1 MGISRQSGISN
12 KNSICHG
19 NSMNNI
25 DRRTQRGFSLIE
37 LIVVIAIMATLTGL
51 IAPQFMKYVATQRK
65 STCQRNRE
73 AILRVYERAVYDGSV
88 PIYLNTADL
97 KKVANIGGEKFPPTD
112 NEVEEYL
119 HCPNHDGDGNS
130 YIVEVDSASGT
141 AYIECPDCGDGT
153 DSDIISSDM
162 LGWSPQPTDRVVDPP
177 REAKPMPTPTAEPT
191 VEYIVYFSANGHGTA
206 PASQTIKDGGKVTNP
221 GAPSGGGVYT
231 FGGWYLDSACTNV
244 YDFSSPVHSSFTL
257 YADWTLGVGGSGVWP
272 YADDSTWWNEKD
284 LTELHAG
291 EYISYYFSGTS
302 NNVNNEY
309 IAISTPT
316 GIFQSRTGALF
327 VLVRQN
333 ADGVARIKKD
343 QASSPEYYSLNGEL
357 SQSLIHLTGRKT
369 TVDISSYTGGQIRV
383 DNLVNGDLVD
393 FVDGDTHYLYV
404 FWHQSNE
411 SYTLENVSDI
421 KNYSYKIGNMY
432 RVNP

>member
-1 MGISRQSGISN
+1 MGISRQSGTKN
-12 KNSICHG
+12 KSHMGHG

-37 LIVVIAIMATLTGL
+37 LIVVIAIMATLIGL
-51 IAPQFMKYVATQRK
+51 LAPQFVKYVAAQRK

-73 AILRVYERAVYDGSV
+73 AILRIYERAVYDGSV

-97 KKVANIGGEKFPPTD
+97 EKVANIHGAKFQPTD

-119 HCPNHDGDGNS
+119 NCPNHSGGGNS
-130 YIVEVDSASGT
+130 YSVYVDSDSGT

-153 DSDIISSDM
+153 DPDIISSDM
-162 LGWSPQPTDRVVDPP
+162 LGWSPHPTDRVADPT
-177 REAKPMPTPTAEPT
+177 REAKPVPTPTAEAKA
-191 VEYIVYFSANGHGTA
+191 EYIVYFNANGHGTA
-206 PASQTIKDGGKVTNP
+206 PASQTVKDGDKVTNP

-231 FGGWYLDSACTNV
+231 FGGWYLDSACTSK

-257 YADWTLGVGGSGVWP
+257 YAEWTGGGSSSVWP
-272 YADDSTWWNEKD
+272 YADDSTWWNAADIESM
-284 LTELHAG
+284 HAG
-291 EYISYYFSGTS
+291 QYITYSFSGKS
-302 NNVNNEY
+302 NDINNEY
-309 IAISTPT
+309 IAIKTPT

-333 ADGVARIKKD
+333 DDGIARIKKE

-357 SQSLIHLTGRKT
+357 KQSLIHLTGRKT

-404 FWHQSNE
+404 FWHQGNE
-411 SYTLENVSDI
+411 SYTLENVSAI
-421 KNYSYKIGNMY
+421 KSYSYKLGNMY